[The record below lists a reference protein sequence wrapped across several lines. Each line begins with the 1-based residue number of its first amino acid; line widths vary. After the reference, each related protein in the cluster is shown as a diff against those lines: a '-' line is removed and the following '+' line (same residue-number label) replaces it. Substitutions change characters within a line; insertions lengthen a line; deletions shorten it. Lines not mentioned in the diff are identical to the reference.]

1 MAQLSGVR
9 GSWQVLPVVLS
20 QIFVAAQCCLIQGK
34 CTSNDRDKAMLLY
47 SLRKRRR
54 ARRSLAFPR
63 QFAQVQEK
71 LLFGATEITAGRL
84 GREEDIMTKT
94 FLVSAIVIMLA
105 ASGVA
110 AEDMDH
116 AAMAAQGDMAAP
128 AQAITATLGSLKISG
143 GYLKAMIPG
152 QPVGGGFVTINNT
165 GSVEDKLIAI
175 SSPRA
180 MRVELHEMVMQG
192 TIMKMR
198 KIPDGFAIAPGAT
211 LKMEPGGYHLMFM
224 GVQMPFKADQ
234 TVPVTLTFEKAGK
247 LELAMP
253 VVTVRGR

>member
-1 MAQLSGVR
+1 
-9 GSWQVLPVVLS
+9 
-20 QIFVAAQCCLIQGK
+20 
-34 CTSNDRDKAMLLY
+34 
-47 SLRKRRR
+47 
-54 ARRSLAFPR
+54 
-63 QFAQVQEK
+63 
-71 LLFGATEITAGRL
+71 
-84 GREEDIMTKT
+84 MTKT
-94 FLVSAIVIMLA
+94 FLASAIVIMLA
-105 ASGVA
+105 ASGA
-110 AEDMDH
+110 ASEEMDH
-116 AAMAAQGDMAAP
+116 AAMTAKGDMAAP
-128 AQAITATLGSLKISG
+128 AQAITATLGSLKISD

-224 GVQMPFKADQ
+224 GVQMPFKANQ
-234 TVPVTLTFEKAGK
+234 TIPVTLTFEKAGK

-253 VVTVRGR
+253 VVTIRGR

>member
-1 MAQLSGVR
+1 MTVIKQCYYTACGKSKGRVDLLLS
-9 GSWQVLPVVLS
+9 L
-20 QIFVAAQCCLIQGK
+20 A
-34 CTSNDRDKAMLLY
+34 N
-47 SLRKRRR
+47 SLRFQKNCFSSQRRLPPEGSGER
-54 ARRSLAFPR
+54 
-63 QFAQVQEK
+63 K
-71 LLFGATEITAGRL
+71 T
-84 GREEDIMTKT
+84 IMTKT
-94 FLVSAIVIMLA
+94 FLASAIVIMLA
-105 ASGVA
+105 TSGVA

-211 LKMEPGGYHLMFM
+211 LQMEPGGYHLMFM

-253 VVTVRGR
+253 VVTIRGR